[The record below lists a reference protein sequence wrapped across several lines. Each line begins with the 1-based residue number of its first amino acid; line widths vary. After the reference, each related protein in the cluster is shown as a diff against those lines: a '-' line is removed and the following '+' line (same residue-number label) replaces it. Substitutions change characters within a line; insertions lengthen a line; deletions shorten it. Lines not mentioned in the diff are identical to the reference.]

1 MKYPKSTI
9 IISVYKDTKSL
20 DLILESLSRQTILPN
35 EVLIS
40 EDGDSKEME
49 EFVKVA
55 KEKYKNLDI
64 THLSQVDDGWRK
76 NIALNRAIMASKY
89 EYLIFIDG
97 DCIPYSKFI
106 EGHISVATN
115 GVVQC
120 GKRMELGLKF
130 TNKLKNCS
138 IEVLEIEKNFLSL
151 IPQLIKDDTKH
162 LEDGLQLSKNNL
174 ILKLIYKRKV
184 RHIIGCNFSC
194 YKNDFL
200 KINGFN
206 EDFINPS
213 EGEDVDPSWRFRA
226 VGVELKSIRL
236 IANVAHLYHEKR
248 FDNTIGELNRK
259 IMNNTREKNIF
270 FCKNGIKKN

>member
-259 IMNNTREKNIF
+259 ILEKKIF
-270 FCKNGIKKN
+270 FSVKME